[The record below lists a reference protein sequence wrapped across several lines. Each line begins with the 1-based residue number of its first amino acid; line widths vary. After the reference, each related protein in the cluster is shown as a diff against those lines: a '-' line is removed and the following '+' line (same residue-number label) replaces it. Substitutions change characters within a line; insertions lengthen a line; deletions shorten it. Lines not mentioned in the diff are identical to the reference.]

1 MLCYVLFCFV
11 MYVSMHVWMYVC
23 MYTCIPVYL
32 GELRAGGEVGS
43 YPDAEADI
51 PCTKI
56 PAERC

>member
-1 MLCYVLFCFV
+1 
-11 MYVSMHVWMYVC
+11 MYVC
-23 MYTCIPVYL
+23 MYVRMYVCMHACMYVCIPVYL